1 MHKSKLIDHVSST
14 TMTDVSRIATPQEG
28 RLISLL
34 GRGNLTRMS
43 RAGRHGR
50 NPRTGAFS
58 ASGGVRLV
66 PGSPYSAALNAKS
79 GASMAASAK
88 AATGPAGTLG
98 SMSFIERRD

>member
-1 MHKSKLIDHVSST
+1 MHNTELIDHVSLT
-14 TMTDVSRIATPQEG
+14 TMTAVSRTSTMQEG
-28 RLISLL
+28 SLISLL

-66 PGSPYSAALNAKS
+66 PGSPYAAALNAKS

-98 SMSFIERRD
+98 SMSFIERHD